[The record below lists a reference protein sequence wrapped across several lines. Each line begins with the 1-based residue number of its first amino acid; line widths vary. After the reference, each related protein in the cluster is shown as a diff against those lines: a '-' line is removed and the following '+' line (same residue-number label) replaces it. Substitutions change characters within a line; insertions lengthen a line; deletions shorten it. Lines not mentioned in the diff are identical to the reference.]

1 MSNTEYTKGFEAGR
15 DYARKQVLDFI
26 EHHLEAQVD
35 ITSED
40 IASEIEY
47 LQRQEIRE
55 KNNG

>member
-1 MSNTEYTKGFEAGR
+1 VSDTEYTKGYYAGR
-15 DYARKQVLDFI
+15 DYARKQILDYI

-47 LQRQEIRE
+47 LQRQELRE
-55 KNNG
+55 QNNG

>member
-1 MSNTEYTKGFEAGR
+1 MSNTEYSKGFEAGR

>member
-1 MSNTEYTKGFEAGR
+1 MTDSEYTKGFTAGR

>member
-1 MSNTEYTKGFEAGR
+1 MTDSQYTSGFEAGK
-15 DYARKQVLDFI
+15 DYARKQILDYI
-26 EHHLEAQVD
+26 QQHLEEEVD

>member
-1 MSNTEYTKGFEAGR
+1 MTDSEYTKGYYAGR
-15 DYARKQVLDFI
+15 DYARKQILDYI
-26 EHHLEAQVD
+26 QHHLEEQVD

-40 IASEIEY
+40 IATEIEY

>member
-47 LQRQEIRE
+47 LQRQEIRD